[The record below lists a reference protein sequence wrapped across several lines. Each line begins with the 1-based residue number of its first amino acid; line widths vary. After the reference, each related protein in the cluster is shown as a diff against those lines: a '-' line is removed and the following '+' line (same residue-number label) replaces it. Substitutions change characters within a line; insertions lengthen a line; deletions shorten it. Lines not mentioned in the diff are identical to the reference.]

1 MRVAAVDSGVL
12 RMNAPNDRKSH
23 NANQTLLLPSE
34 ASRFGWAKGASMAEF
49 AVVAPIFLLLVF
61 GIMDYGRIFFVQIN
75 VQQAVQDAGRF
86 ASTGNHLPDPKN
98 PGQNLSRTQ
107 SIIASIQNEVVG
119 VPGVNPSDLKISSV
133 NGGSGSAGGPSDTV
147 TVSLT
152 TNLPLMTPLIGRLF
166 TNGAYT
172 FVASA
177 TFKNEPFDPSN
188 TN

>member
-1 MRVAAVDSGVL
+1 
-12 RMNAPNDRKSH
+12 MNSLNDRKAH
-23 NANQTLLLPSE
+23 AADQTKLLMAE
-34 ASRFGWAKGASMAEF
+34 ASKFGWTKGASMAEF
-49 AVVAPIFLLLVF
+49 AVVAPVFLLLVF
-61 GIMDYGRIFFVQIN
+61 GIMDYGRIFFIQMN

-86 ASTGNHLPDPKN
+86 ASTGNHLADPKN
-98 PGQNLSRTQ
+98 PGSNLSRIQ
-107 SIIASIQNEVVG
+107 SIIAMVQSGVVD

-152 TNLPLMTPLIGRLF
+152 TNLPLMTPLVGRLF
-166 TNGAYT
+166 PNGAYT
-172 FVASA
+172 FVASS

>member
-1 MRVAAVDSGVL
+1 MSSFNR
-12 RMNAPNDRKSH
+12 RKLYY
-23 NANQTLLLPSE
+23 ARKTLSPKVK
-34 ASRFGWAKGASMAEF
+34 ASRSEWTKGASMAEF
-49 AVVAPIFLLLVF
+49 AAVAPIFLLLVF
-61 GIMDYGRIFFVQIN
+61 AIMDYGRIFFVQMN

-86 ASTGNHLPDPKN
+86 ASTGNHLADPKN
-98 PGQNLSRTQ
+98 AGQNLSRVQ
-107 SIIASIQNEVVG
+107 SIIATVQNEVVG

-177 TFKNEPFDPSN
+177 TFRNEPFDPSN